1 MLVFAFGYNFYQT
14 AHNGFLRIFAGV
26 DADIG
31 NLGKQLVQT
40 LDLGSAACNID
51 AGMDDIS
58 CHFRRR
64 FFQYHFNGIADGI
77 QIILDCFIHRLR
89 ADFKF
94 DRKAADKIA
103 SNNDHALFPARQA
116 AAQALF

>member
-58 CHFRRR
+58 CHFRRNCR
-64 FFQYHFNGIADGI
+64 WN
-77 QIILDCFIHRLR
+77 
-89 ADFKF
+89 
-94 DRKAADKIA
+94 
-103 SNNDHALFPARQA
+103 SNYP
-116 AAQALF
+116 